1 MGLFVKNDILEKQ
14 SNTRLLCATFAF
26 VASLL
31 SKKMGLLVKIEIL
44 VKIEPFEWSE
54 YVTNV
59 NFLWFNIVGTTK
71 MTNEKAAMH
80 QHRST
85 GATFVNLHSDKHHS
99 VMTVVLHHH
108 NIMDATHVTMPCNA
122 SK

>member
-1 MGLFVKNDILEKQ
+1 MISWKNKV
-14 SNTRLLCATFAF
+14 TRGFSVQHLPLWPPSF
-26 VASLL
+26 L
-31 SKKMGLLVKIEIL
+31 KKMGLLVKIEIL

-85 GATFVNLHSDKHHS
+85 GATFVNLHSDKHYS